1 MGWRVI
7 HHVLVLIR
15 SQLRNERRA
24 AEVATVVIPFGA
36 VALLVIPMAV
46 GIETT
51 LLAHIGPGLFWA
63 VVLLFGVLVTQRE
76 SGAEGSPQRDLLT
89 LLGVDPAARFA
100 ATAIAN
106 TILVLVFEVA
116 VGAITIVLYDPD
128 VVGWGW
134 IALVLPLVAAGL
146 AMLGTI
152 AASVTTGLGGRGA
165 LAPLLIA
172 PIAIPIML
180 GAAQATEGLR
190 VGAGILRWV
199 LVLAVVDVLLML
211 AGVLTA
217 RPLEES

>member
-1 MGWRVI
+1 MI

-15 SQLRNERRA
+15 SQLRNEARA
-24 AEVATVVIPFGA
+24 GEVATIIIPFGA
-36 VALLVIPMAV
+36 VALLVIPLAI
-46 GIETT
+46 GIDTD
-51 LLAHIGPGLFWA
+51 LLARIGPGLFWV
-63 VVLLFGVLVTQRE
+63 VVLLFGVIVTHRQSASVDR
-76 SGAEGSPQRDLLT
+76 PQRDLLT

-100 ATAIAN
+100 ATAIASA
-106 TILVLVFEVA
+106 LLLLVFELA

-128 VVGWGW
+128 LTGWGW
-134 IALVLPLVAAGL
+134 LAVILPLVAAGL
-146 AMLGTI
+146 AMIGTL
-152 AASVTTGLGGRGA
+152 AASLTSGLGGRSA
-165 LAPLLIA
+165 LAPLLVA
-172 PIAIPIML
+172 PIAIPILL